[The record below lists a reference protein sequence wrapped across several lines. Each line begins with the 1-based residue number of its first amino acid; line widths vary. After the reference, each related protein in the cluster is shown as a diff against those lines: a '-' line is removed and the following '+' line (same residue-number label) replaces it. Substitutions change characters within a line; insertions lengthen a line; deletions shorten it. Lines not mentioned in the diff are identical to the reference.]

1 MAVDVH
7 ELTIAG
13 TAAGQYVEN
22 ILHFTCSKTN
32 STTPEA
38 DSDELLTE
46 WSGNGQL
53 KWLDCLPEDY
63 VQHGLR
69 ARRVNN
75 TGGNSATSL
84 TPGAQGS
91 NPNTSM
97 SSGCGPLITAS
108 YNNTGGSPARWRAT
122 RIFMPTFPALLIV
135 GNEIQPALQA
145 DLSALI
151 EVLVTQLSG
160 SAFEWL
166 YCAWSRKQK
175 VSYSVSNFNVST
187 LIGTQRK
194 RLRPSL

>member
-1 MAVDVH
+1 MANDVH

-22 ILHFTCSKTN
+22 ILHFTNSNTN
-32 STTPEA
+32 SATPETDA
-38 DSDELLTE
+38 ESLLSE
-46 WSGNGQL
+46 WAAAGQPV
-53 KWLDCLPEDY
+53 WLDCLPNDY
-63 VQHGLR
+63 IQHGFR

-75 TGGNSATSL
+75 TGGNSATNL

-91 NPNTSM
+91 NPNSSM
-97 SSGCGPLITAS
+97 SSGCGPLITSS

-122 RIFMPTFPALLIV
+122 RIFMPTFPGLLIV

-151 EVLVTQLSG
+151 DVLQSTLSG
-160 SAFEWL
+160 SAFQWL

-175 VSYSVSNFNVST
+175 VSYQVSNFNVST

>member
-1 MAVDVH
+1 MAFDVH

-13 TAAGQYVEN
+13 NAAGQYVEN
-22 ILHFTCSKTN
+22 ILHFTCSNAN
-32 STTPEA
+32 SATPES

-46 WSGNGQL
+46 WAAAGQPA
-53 KWLDCLPEDY
+53 WLDCLPNDY

-91 NPNTSM
+91 NANPSM
-97 SSGCGPLITAS
+97 SSGCGPLITSS

-122 RIFMPTFPALLIV
+122 RIFMPTFPGLLIV
-135 GNEIQPALQA
+135 GNEIQPALAA

-151 EVLVTQLSG
+151 AVLQTQLSG

-175 VSYSVSNFNVST
+175 VSYPVSNFNVST